1 MDFNSI
7 SSPTQAILREEL
19 ALMQKR
25 IQVREDD
32 CRIALAEAV
41 MNGDD
46 AHIESLLLPIRELT
60 AVRKSLAA
68 TQPILLVAPPPPAS
82 VAPPTP
88 HPKAYG
94 LCVTISGSPVRG
106 WTDAAAFANA
116 IQQIG
121 CEKVA
126 ALGLTLNYLPLV
138 ANEFRRLAHQR
149 YRMQVERRDD
159 WYIVT
164 HCSTAKKRSLLYTI
178 SSRLGVDL
186 IAKVV

>member
-1 MDFNSI
+1 MDF
-7 SSPTQAILREEL
+7 SSLSGSTQAILRDEL
-19 ALMQKR
+19 AIMQKR

-41 MNGDD
+41 LNGDD

-68 TQPILLVAPPPPAS
+68 AQPMLLVAPPPPAS

-88 HPKAYG
+88 HPKPYG
-94 LCVTISGSPVRG
+94 LCITISGSPVRG
-106 WTDAAAFANA
+106 WTDVSAFANA
-116 IQQIG
+116 IQHIG

-138 ANEFRRLAHQR
+138 AKEFRRLA
-149 YRMQVERRDD
+149 RMFHE
-159 WYIVT
+159 
-164 HCSTAKKRSLLYTI
+164 
-178 SSRLGVDL
+178 
-186 IAKVV
+186 